1 METNKSM
8 YNEFES
14 YLKQKNYYIDKEAL
28 QDYTESE
35 GLTYELTLSER
46 DFDNRYIIPFK
57 SLNDKDVNL
66 FIKPTAEYK
75 EYINALLDANSNNP
89 DYTYKI
95 DPNQCE
101 VTAVEVEVFG
111 SIATS
116 RASLCSDKRCLILT
130 NQPGFLYERTY
141 PLSYFERAITFQN
154 MGYIEYITLVM
165 SKFMELLNYVNDI
178 LYPVLKRA
186 DYTCNDILLNKPRCL
201 YNSNDSYTDYTEF
214 TIEFKHPS
222 DRFSDTI
229 FWVSIN
235 PFTFEKEVSD
245 NLNDIFN
252 ITGKDELYNYLLEHY
267 WKKHDSLDNS
277 DIFDNIP
284 GPFSYLYRDN
294 ENINTYINYTHE
306 CSEQYYKKR
315 NMEEQLNKLN
325 NKQ

>member
-1 METNKSM
+1 
-8 YNEFES
+8 
-14 YLKQKNYYIDKEAL
+14 
-28 QDYTESE
+28 
-35 GLTYELTLSER
+35 
-46 DFDNRYIIPFK
+46 
-57 SLNDKDVNL
+57 
-66 FIKPTAEYK
+66 
-75 EYINALLDANSNNP
+75 
-89 DYTYKI
+89 
-95 DPNQCE
+95 
-101 VTAVEVEVFG
+101 
-111 SIATS
+111 
-116 RASLCSDKRCLILT
+116 
-130 NQPGFLYERTY
+130 
-141 PLSYFERAITFQN
+141 
-154 MGYIEYITLVM
+154 
-165 SKFMELLNYVNDI
+165 MELLNYVNDI